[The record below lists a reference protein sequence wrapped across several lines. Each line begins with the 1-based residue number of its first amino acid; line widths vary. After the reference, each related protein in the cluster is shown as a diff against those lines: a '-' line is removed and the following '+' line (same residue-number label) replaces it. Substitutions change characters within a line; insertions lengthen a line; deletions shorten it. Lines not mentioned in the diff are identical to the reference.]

1 MTLMLVMMFSCV
13 GIGLFAPRIGT
24 REQLAIAGLAVAMT
38 TLYFVF
44 ATRFMV

>member
-1 MTLMLVMMFSCV
+1 MTLMLVMMFSCL
-13 GIGLFAPRIGT
+13 GIGLFARRFGT
-24 REQLAIAGLAVAMT
+24 REQLAVAGLAMAMT